1 MAGFG
6 FTGLPAPFFV
16 GNLLVY
22 TCGIGVTDSL
32 TAFGTMTLP
41 PVGMGKDEFFVRIA
55 LVQTVAGLI
64 ASPLWSV
71 VFAVGVKNGVLP
83 MGLPFWV
90 SAGLFGVALAGARV
104 LGRYK

>member
-6 FTGLPAPFFV
+6 FTGLPAPVFV

-32 TAFGTMTLP
+32 TALGTMTLP
-41 PVGMGKDEFFVRIA
+41 PVGLGKDEFFVRIA
-55 LVQTVAGLI
+55 LVQTVAGLV

-71 VFAVGVKNGVLP
+71 AFAVGVKKGVLP
-83 MGLPFWV
+83 IGLPFWA
-90 SAGLFGVALAGARV
+90 SAGLFGVALAAARV

>member
-6 FTGLPAPFFV
+6 FTGLPAPVFV
-16 GNLLVY
+16 GSLLVY

-32 TAFGTMTLP
+32 TAFGAMTLP
-41 PVGMGKDEFFVRIA
+41 AGVGKDEFFVRIA
-55 LVQTVAGLI
+55 LVQTVAGLV

-71 VFAVGVKNGVLP
+71 VFAVGVRKGVLP

-90 SAGLFGVALAGARV
+90 SAGLFGVALVGARV
-104 LGRYK
+104 LGRYR